1 MAVRLDTALQSM
13 GRYVQPLHV
22 LGELRDTIACDIAQA
37 RKDLGYEPEVSL
49 VEGMRASIR
58 SCLARGARL

>member
-1 MAVRLDTALQSM
+1 M
-13 GRYVQPLHV
+13 
-22 LGELRDTIACDIAQA
+22 LGELRDTIACDISKA
-37 RKDLGYEPEVSL
+37 RAELGYAPEVSL